1 MNIDLT
7 GRIALV
13 TGAAQGIGL
22 EIATQLAAAGAHT
35 VLSDIN
41 PAVAEQAAQL
51 AERGGSTSWVQLDTA
66 SEESVAAAVEQIGAN
81 VGAPGILINN
91 AGISTPRAT
100 LETSLAQWQ
109 RVLDVNLTGPFLVS
123 RAVLPGMRDAG
134 WGRIVNMSSFNA
146 KSSPVNGDNASYA
159 ASKAGLTGLIH
170 NLAVEFGPH
179 QITVNGIA
187 PGIVDTAL
195 LRGAH
200 SPERLEQLKSRLP
213 VGRFTTPADIAAL
226 AVFLSSDVAQS
237 ITGEI
242 INVNGGLYF
251 D

>member
-1 MNIDLT
+1 MNLELT

-22 EIATQLAAAGAHT
+22 EIATQLAAAGAHA

-41 PAVAEQAAQL
+41 PAVADQANRL
-51 AERGGSTSWVQLDTA
+51 AESGARTSWVQLDTA
-66 SEESVAAAVEQIGAN
+66 NEESVKAAVSEIGST
-81 VGAPGILINN
+81 VGAPGIVINN
-91 AGISTPRAT
+91 AGISTPSST
-100 LETSLAQWQ
+100 LETSLQQWQ

-123 RAVLPGMRDAG
+123 RAFLPGMREGG

-170 NLAVEFGPH
+170 NLAVEFGPD

-200 SPERLEQLKSRLP
+200 SPDRLEQLKSRLP
-213 VGRFTTPADIAAL
+213 VGRFTTPSDIAAL
-226 AVFLSSDVAQS
+226 AVFLSSDLAQS

>member
-1 MNIDLT
+1 MNINLT
-7 GRIALV
+7 GRVALV

-22 EIATQLAAAGAHT
+22 EIAKQLAAAGAHT

-41 PAVAEQAAQL
+41 PTVADQAQRL
-51 AERGGSTSWVQLDTA
+51 TSSGFSVSWVELDTA
-66 SEESVAAAVEQIGAN
+66 NEASVSAAVEHLVST
-81 VGAPGILINN
+81 VGQPGILINN
-91 AGISTPRAT
+91 AGISKPSAT

-109 RVLDVNLTGPFLVS
+109 KVLDVNLTGPFLVS
-123 RAVLPGMRDAG
+123 RALLPGMRAAG

-170 NLAVEFGPH
+170 NLAVEFGPD

-200 SPERLEQLKSRLP
+200 SPERLEELKNRLP

-226 AVFLSSDVAQS
+226 AVFLSSDLAQS

>member
-7 GRIALV
+7 GRVAVV
-13 TGAAQGIGL
+13 TGAARGIGL
-22 EIATQLAAAGAHT
+22 EIATQLARAGAHT
-35 VLSDIN
+35 VLTDIN
-41 PAVAEQAAQL
+41 AAAAEQAELLSAQGLL
-51 AERGGSTSWVQLDTA
+51 ASWAELDTA
-66 SEESVAAAVEQIGAN
+66 SEDSIANAVTRIGST
-81 VGAPGILINN
+81 VGAAGILINN

-100 LETSLAQWQ
+100 LDTTLAAWQ
-109 RVLDVNLTGPFLVS
+109 KVLDVNLTGPFLVS
-123 RAVLPGMRDAG
+123 RAFLPGMRAAG

-170 NLAVEFGPH
+170 NLAVEFGPD
-179 QITVNGIA
+179 QITVNGVA

-200 SPERLEQLKSRLP
+200 QPERLEQLKSTLP

-226 AVFLSSDVAQS
+226 AVFLSSEQAQS